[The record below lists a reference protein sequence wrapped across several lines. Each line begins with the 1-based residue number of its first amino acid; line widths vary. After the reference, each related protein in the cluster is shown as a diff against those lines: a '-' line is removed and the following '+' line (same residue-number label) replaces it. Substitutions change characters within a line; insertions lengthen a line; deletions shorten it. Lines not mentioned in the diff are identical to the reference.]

1 VEILDIGANVGS
13 HTIAFA
19 RFPFARLTVHA
30 FEPQSIVFRMLG
42 GTIALNRLD
51 NVRCYRKAASSESGG
66 IIEIPAVDY
75 DAPGDFGSLELEPTP
90 HSDFVGERIPDRT
103 ERIETVRIDDL
114 GLTDVRLIKI
124 DTEGMEHKVFA
135 GAAST
140 LERSRPVLF
149 FEYTKTDFAWVKTFL
164 RDLGYRCYYA
174 QRPNVIAIP
183 GEFPNVEL
191 EGVKPVED

>member
-1 VEILDIGANVGS
+1 M
-13 HTIAFA
+13 
-19 RFPFARLTVHA
+19 LT
-30 FEPQSIVFRMLG
+30 
-42 GTIALNRLD
+42 GTVALNRLE
-51 NVRCYRKAASSESGG
+51 NVRCHLKAVSSQTGG
-66 IIEIPAVDY
+66 IIQIPAVDY

-90 HSDFVGERIPDRT
+90 HSDFVGARVPGRT

-114 GLTDVRLIKI
+114 GLNDVRLIKI

-135 GAAST
+135 GAETT

-149 FEYTKTDFAWVKTFL
+149 FEYTKTDFAWVKGFL

-183 GEFPNVEL
+183 AEFRGVEL
-191 EGVKPVED
+191 HGAKPVED